1 MKSHLYKITIATVIT
16 FSGASAAAEESG
28 WKMPNLNP
36 FSGKSAASNPA
47 TSGWKIPRLWP
58 KTAAARKRRTN
69 QSSALGTMTKGTRD
83 FFSKTADAINPWDDK
98 PAAQPQVTGSNS
110 IFTRQSQAAKNKES
124 KSSGVLPASWW
135 GGDKDDDRDRSV
147 NEFLS
152 RPRP

>member
-1 MKSHLYKITIATVIT
+1 MNHYFVKLLA
-16 FSGASAAAEESG
+16 ASFWMLIVTSAVAEDSG

-36 FSGKSAASNPA
+36 FSGKTATSNPA
-47 TSGWKIPRLWP
+47 TSGWKMPKLWP
-58 KTAAARKRRTN
+58 QTTAPKMRPAQPSTLSKMTQGTKT
-69 QSSALGTMTKGTRD
+69 

-98 PAAQPQVTGSNS
+98 PAPQQSITGSKS
-110 IFTRQSQAAKNKES
+110 IFTKQRQAAKKES

-135 GGDKDDDRDRSV
+135 GNDKDDGRDKSV